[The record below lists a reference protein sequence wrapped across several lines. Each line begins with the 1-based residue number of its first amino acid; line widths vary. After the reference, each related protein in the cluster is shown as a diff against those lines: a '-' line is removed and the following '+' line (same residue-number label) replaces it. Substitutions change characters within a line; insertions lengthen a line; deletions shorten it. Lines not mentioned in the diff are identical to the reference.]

1 MSLQTLTKIV
11 VFFTCFLDAF
21 GIGLVFPLLSPL
33 LLNPVNGFLPELAS
47 ETIRGALLGFALAA
61 YTLAQFFS
69 APLFGSLSDNK
80 GRKKILI
87 LCVSIAVIGYAI
99 AGLAIFQRNY
109 TLLLL
114 GRILEGVAS
123 GSISVTYAT
132 LADISTGRAKAH
144 NFGWLG
150 ACWAI
155 GFILG
160 PFAGGYLSSR
170 ELFSFFDFAT
180 PFWFAAA
187 LCLINLLLVVFV
199 FKETFTVSLY
209 KKVSLW
215 QGITNLRKAFELVTL
230 RRMMLAMFVFFLGW
244 ETFALFIPIFLI
256 NRFNFDS
263 LDIGN
268 FYAFLGVGFVVG
280 NTFIL
285 RLVSH
290 LPTERVL
297 KVGLP
302 LFAIYILP
310 LMYFTTLPYF
320 LIWLSAIP
328 IIGAVLFALGP
339 IHVSNV
345 SEMSKQGEV
354 LGIYQSV
361 QAGALA
367 LPPLLF
373 GSLDALYPSFCIW
386 GSAIFV
392 FLGGLVFWVFKGPKQ
407 TPTHT

>member
-1 MSLQTLTKIV
+1 MSLQSLTKIV

-33 LLNPVNGFLPELAS
+33 LLEPSNGFLPLLES
-47 ETIRGALLGFALAA
+47 ESIRGALLGFALAA

-69 APLFGSLSDNK
+69 APVLGALSDHK
-80 GRKKILI
+80 GRKKILTF
-87 LCVSIAVIGYAI
+87 CVTIAVIGYAI
-99 AGLAIFQRNY
+99 AGFAIFQRNY
-109 TLLLL
+109 TLLLC
-114 GRILEGVAS
+114 GRLLEGIAS

-150 ACWAI
+150 ASWST

-160 PFAGGYLSSR
+160 PFAGGYLSSKD
-170 ELFSFFDFAT
+170 LYTFFDYAT
-180 PFWFAAA
+180 PFWFAAL
-187 LCLINLLLVVFV
+187 LCLVNLLLVVFV
-199 FKETFTVSLY
+199 FKETFTASPH
-209 KKVSLW
+209 KHISLW
-215 QGITNLRKAFELVTL
+215 QGITNLRKAWQLTSL

-256 NRFNFDS
+256 DRFHFDS

-268 FYAFLGVGFVVG
+268 FYAFLGAGFVVG
-280 NTFIL
+280 NTVIL
-285 RLVSH
+285 RFVAH
-290 LPTERVL
+290 LPAERVL
-297 KVGLP
+297 KIGLP
-302 LFAIYILP
+302 LFALYIFP
-310 LMYFTTLPYF
+310 LMYFTSLPVF

-328 IIGAVLFALGP
+328 IVGAVLFALGP

-345 SEMSKQGEV
+345 SEMNKQGEV

-361 QAGALA
+361 QAGSLA

-373 GSLDALYPSFCIW
+373 GSLDALYPSFSIW
-386 GSAIFV
+386 GSAFFV
-392 FLGGLVFWVFKGPKQ
+392 LLGGLTFWFFKGPKI
-407 TPTHT
+407 TYPNA